1 MKLIILGAGGHG
13 KVVADIASQTGKY
26 SDIFFLD
33 DNSKDEKVIGKC
45 NEYLSFKD
53 SDIEMYPAF
62 GNNLGRIEW
71 ENKIE
76 KAGIKLAKIIHPL
89 AYISP
94 TAEISDGCVVM
105 PYAII
110 NTNSKLKKACI
121 INIGAI
127 LDHDCTLEEGC
138 HLAPGAIVKGENH
151 LPKGMKVDSGEVIA
165 LQQYKI

>member
-53 SDIEMYPAF
+53 SNVEMYPAF
-62 GNNLGRIEW
+62 GSNLGRIEW
-71 ENKIE
+71 EEKIE

-94 TAEISDGCVVM
+94 TAEISDGCVIM

-110 NTNSKLKKACI
+110 NTNTKLKKACI